1 MEQESTRR
9 LVRRPLAN
17 DIILELWDY
26 SRPVAGD
33 RWLVALET
41 RITIPVRRDTLPP
54 DLQNQADQVLETL
67 GDPVIFTHREERNF
81 IAAREV
87 PALLQEMQDRM
98 LALAPGY
105 FGHSEFAARFLRK
118 TYAARQEEQRLRDL
132 AEASGSIP

>member
-9 LVRRPLAN
+9 LVRQPLAN
-17 DIILELWDY
+17 HIILELWDY

-33 RWLVALET
+33 RWLVGLET
-41 RITIPVRRDTLPP
+41 RIAIPVRRDTLPP
-54 DLQNQADQVLETL
+54 DLQDQADQVLETL
-67 GDPVIFTHREERNF
+67 GDSVIFTHREERNF

-105 FGHSEFAARFLRK
+105 FGHAEFAARFLRK

-132 AEASGSIP
+132 AEASRSIP

>member
-9 LVRRPLAN
+9 LIRQALAN

-26 SRPVAGD
+26 SRPLVGD
-33 RWLVALET
+33 RWFVGLET
-41 RITIPVRRDTLPP
+41 RISIPVRRNTLPP
-54 DLQNQADQVLETL
+54 DLQDQADQVLETL
-67 GDPVIFTHREERNF
+67 GDTIIYTHREERNF

-98 LALAPGY
+98 LALTPGY
-105 FGHSEFAARFLRK
+105 FGHTDFAARFLRK